1 VPEGK
6 LPAKDLFAAKQLPS
20 LGKALAIGYYPRGC
34 LQGGVELPTNGPNW
48 QVMRACRA
56 TAIGVT
62 RN

>member
-1 VPEGK
+1 M
-6 LPAKDLFAAKQLPS
+6 
-20 LGKALAIGYYPRGC
+20 AIGYYPRGC